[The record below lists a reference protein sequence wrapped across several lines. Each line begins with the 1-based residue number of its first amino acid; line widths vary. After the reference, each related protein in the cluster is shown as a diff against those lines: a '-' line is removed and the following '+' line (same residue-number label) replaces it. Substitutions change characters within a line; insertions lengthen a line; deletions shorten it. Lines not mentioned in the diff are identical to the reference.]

1 MSEYQEYMEIDL
13 SNFGYL
19 EISQIAEV
27 LKAYS
32 EGKTKDD
39 IEPPIKVA
47 YNGNSVLAFIIDSY
61 NRTYMMNNN
70 QLEQYYYCGNC
81 GKEGF
86 LEEFKIYET
95 NCKDCTD
102 YIPIKYLN
110 EVLERKYKKMDKEIL
125 EK

>member
-1 MSEYQEYMEIDL
+1 MSEYQQYSEIDL

-27 LKAYS
+27 LQAYAS
-32 EGKTKDD
+32 GNVKDE
-39 IEPPIKVA
+39 IEPPIKVG
-47 YNGNSVLAFIIDSY
+47 YNGGSVLAFIIDAD
-61 NRTYMMNNN
+61 NRTYMINDDK
-70 QLEQYYYCGNC
+70 LEEWYTCGNC

-102 YIPIKYLN
+102 YIPIKYL
-110 EVLERKYKKMDKEIL
+110 DEIGA
-125 EK
+125 KQY